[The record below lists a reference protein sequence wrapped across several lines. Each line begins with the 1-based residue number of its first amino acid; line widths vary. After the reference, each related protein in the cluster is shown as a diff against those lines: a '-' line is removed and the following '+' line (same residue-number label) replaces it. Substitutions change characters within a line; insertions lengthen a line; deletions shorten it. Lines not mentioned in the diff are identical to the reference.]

1 MSVIVMILIRNRSI
15 MEEIV
20 IYLKMLQFIVVEVV
34 RYVWYRLLFIIVYL
48 IYYGDGIEVGFIGI
62 C

>member
-34 RYVWYRLLFIIVYL
+34 RYVWYRLLSIIVYL